1 MTTPLDNQPLP
12 AAEKAPGPP
21 ALIDFLGLISLGF
34 AALSLFLFAW
44 LAEEMRE
51 NDVMRFDSA
60 IRTWVHGFASPR
72 LTQAMTIISLFGY
85 NVLVVGVIVSLI
97 VFLWIRWRRAA
108 ALMAITMMGAGILDA
123 SLKQAFHRVRPQVF
137 FGMAPTNY
145 SFPSGHAL
153 ASFCFYS
160 VLAGLIAHRVK
171 SMRLRLAVGVL
182 AALIIAAIGLSRIY
196 LGMHYPSDVVA
207 GYLAAAMWVS
217 TVLSLDSYR
226 VRRRARRTQ
235 SKPL

>member
-1 MTTPLDNQPLP
+1 MAT
-12 AAEKAPGPP
+12 
-21 ALIDFLGLISLGF
+21 
-34 AALSLFLFAW
+34 
-44 LAEEMRE
+44 LAKGR
-51 NDVMRFDSA
+51 RF
-60 IRTWVHGFASPR
+60 HGHHHDR
-72 LTQAMTIISLFGY
+72 
-85 NVLVVGVIVSLI
+85 
-97 VFLWIRWRRAA
+97 
-108 ALMAITMMGAGILDA
+108 AGILDA

-160 VLAGLIAHRVK
+160 VLAGLIAHRVR
-171 SMRLRLAVGVL
+171 SIRVRVGVGVL
-182 AALIIAAIGLSRIY
+182 AALMIAAIGLSRIY
-196 LGMHYPSDVVA
+196 LGVHYPSDVIA

-235 SKPL
+235 PNPP

>member
-12 AAEKAPGPP
+12 AAEKTPGPP

>member
-12 AAEKAPGPP
+12 AAEKAPSRP
-21 ALIDFLGLISLGF
+21 ALVDVLGLVSLGV
-34 AALSLFLFAW
+34 AVCSLFLFAW

-51 NDVMRFDSA
+51 NDVVRFDSA

-72 LTQAMTIISLFGY
+72 LTQVMSILSLFGY
-85 NVLVVGVIVSLI
+85 NVLIVGVLGSIA
-97 VFLWIRWRRAA
+97 VFLFLRWRRAA
-108 ALMAITMMGAGILDA
+108 AFMAVTMMGAGILDA
-123 SLKQAFHRVRPQVF
+123 TLKLAFHRVRPQVF
-137 FGMAPTNY
+137 FGIAPTNY

-171 SMRLRLAVGVL
+171 SMRIRVTAGAL
-182 AALIIAAIGLSRIY
+182 AALMIAAIGLSRIY
-196 LGMHYPSDVVA
+196 LGMHYPSDVIA

-217 TVLSLDSYR
+217 AVLSLDDYR
-226 VRRRARRTQ
+226 IRRRARRAPA
-235 SKPL
+235 KPN